1 MSDHQPGDR
10 IPRFSAPDQTG
21 QVWSHEDLAGR
32 RAVLYFIRG
41 PLDPEAVV
49 EANGFRDHMRDFYGL
64 ETGVFGVSPAK
75 AREHA
80 QFSESQNLNHPIL
93 ADPAHRLAAA
103 FGVLGRNRQIHPTT
117 FLVGPSGRVQ
127 HVYTDIDPRLHAT
140 EVVRDILDI
149 VEPLRSH
156 IDMEPRATRFSQ
168 VSSR

>member
-21 QVWSHEDLAGR
+21 QVWSHEDLSGR

-49 EANGFRDHMRDFYGL
+49 EATGFRDHMRDFYGL
-64 ETGVFGVSPAK
+64 ETHVLGVSPATAK
-75 AREHA
+75 EHA
-80 QFSESQNLNHPIL
+80 QLSDAQNINHPLL
-93 ADPAHRLAAA
+93 ADPAGRLADA
-103 FGVLGRNRQIHPTT
+103 FDVLDRDGDVRPTT
-117 FLVGPSGRVQ
+117 FLIGPSGRVQ
-127 HVYTDIDPRLHAT
+127 HVYTDVDPRLHAT

-156 IDMEPRATRFSQ
+156 IDMEPRATRMSQ
-168 VSSR
+168 VTSR